1 MPTPTSFAPRWSTSS
16 LGEPATP
23 SEQDKR
29 ALVDHLCLCSTQRGP
44 LQTLG
49 VGVQYVESVVGDHA
63 ACVGML
69 SLVLSA

>member
-1 MPTPTSFAPRWSTSS
+1 MRLSIIIPVLNEAETIAAR
-16 LGEPATP
+16 LDA
-23 SEQDKR
+23 
-29 ALVDHLCLCSTQRGP
+29 

-69 SLVLSA
+69 SLVWQMRLSPST